1 MADHGSLVEHAA
13 YLPPH
18 ERFRPVRKASDV
30 SPDHRIRD
38 FVLAAVLFCFL
49 TACYIANGRYVGSG
63 DCVPAMYL
71 PIAMAR
77 GDGPW
82 LDRFAAYLAGPD
94 GRLPG
99 YCEKSQGHVVSR
111 YPVGPGLLLTPLV
124 APQVWLRDLT
134 VPGWDGSAESC
145 RQAARQMA
153 KNASAVMA
161 SLSMVLLWLIL
172 RSLFGDSAALF
183 GTLAAALGSGMWST
197 AAQAP
202 WQHGPAVFCLC
213 MVMVV
218 LKFGTENR
226 LAGLVAG
233 FFAAM
238 IVVCRTVDLPISA
251 ALGLFV
257 LRRKPGMRV
266 GFLVSSSMVAIV
278 WATWNV
284 YFFDHLTGGYAE
296 IEKMHGWA
304 HGIQGSWST
313 PLPTGLAGTFLSPS
327 HGLIVYCP
335 WVLAVLA
342 APAVLKRIVDPNDR
356 RLAAVLGF
364 SLLPTTIILAKYGCW
379 WAGHCFGP
387 RFWIDSTP
395 VFAVFAAG
403 LWSISCLSPGM
414 MSTVLRAFL
423 VVSLIWSAGLHAI
436 AVATYPTSWHS
447 VPTNVDRDHDRL
459 WDFHDNEV
467 TRGLRE
473 GPHPREWSS
482 WF

>member
-1 MADHGSLVEHAA
+1 M
-13 YLPPH
+13 
-18 ERFRPVRKASDV
+18 
-30 SPDHRIRD
+30 
-38 FVLAAVLFCFL
+38 
-49 TACYIANGRYVGSG
+49 YV
-63 DCVPAMYL
+63 

-82 LDRFAAYLAGPD
+82 LDRFESFLTGQD

-124 APQVWLRDLT
+124 APQVWLRDLAE
-134 VPGWDGSAESC
+134 PGWDRSAEGC
-145 RQAARQMA
+145 RKAARHMA
-153 KNASAVMA
+153 KNAAAVMA
-161 SLSMVLLWLIL
+161 SVSMVLLWLVL
-172 RSLFGDSAALF
+172 RSFFDGPAAIF

-202 WQHGPAVFCLC
+202 WQHGPAVFSLCTAMCL
-213 MVMVV
+213 
-218 LKFGTENR
+218 LKFGKDER
-226 LAGLVAG
+226 FCGALAG

-238 IVVCRTVDLPISA
+238 IVVCRTVDLPIAA

-257 LRRKPGMRV
+257 LRRKPGMRM
-266 GFLVSSSMVAIV
+266 GFLVSSMAVAFG
-278 WATWNV
+278 WSCWNV

-313 PLPTGLAGTFLSPS
+313 PLSTGLAGTFLSPS

-335 WVLAVLA
+335 WVLAILA
-342 APAVLKRIVDPNDR
+342 GPLVLKRIENPNDR

-364 SLLPTTIILAKYGCW
+364 SLLPTTVILAKYGCW

-395 VFAVFAAG
+395 ILVIFASG
-403 LWSISCLSPGM
+403 LWAYAASFAQFSRNAIRGTLA
-414 MSTVLRAFL
+414 VAL
-423 VVSLIWSAGLHAI
+423 VWSAGLQAI
-436 AVATYPTSWHS
+436 AVVTYPTTWHS
-447 VPTNVDRDHDRL
+447 VPTNADKDHRRL

-482 WF
+482 LF

>member
-1 MADHGSLVEHAA
+1 MAEHGSIVEHAT

-18 ERFRPVRKASDV
+18 ERFRPVHEDNQV
-30 SPDHRIRD
+30 EQIRTARSI
-38 FVLAAVLFCFL
+38 FIALVLFCFL

-63 DCVPAMYL
+63 DCVPAMYV

-82 LDRFAAYLAGPD
+82 LDRFESFLAGPD

-99 YCEKSQGHVVSR
+99 YCEKSRGHVVSR
-111 YPVGPGLLLTPLV
+111 YPIGPGLLLTPLV
-124 APQVWLRDLT
+124 TPQVWLRDLSD
-134 VPGWDGSAESC
+134 PDWDRSAESC
-145 RQAARQMA
+145 RQAARHMA
-153 KNASAVMA
+153 KNATAVMA
-161 SLSMVLLWLIL
+161 SVSMVILWLIL
-172 RSLFGDSAALF
+172 RSQFGDSAALF

-202 WQHGPAVFCLC
+202 WQHGPAVFSLC
-213 MVMVV
+213 VAMGV
-218 LKFGTENR
+218 LKFGRDFR
-226 LAGLVAG
+226 LAGVATG

-238 IVVCRTVDLPISA
+238 IVVCRTVDLPIAA

-257 LRRKPGMRV
+257 LRRKPGMRL
-266 GFLVSSSMVAIV
+266 GFLVSSIAVAGA
-278 WATWNV
+278 WSSWNV

-313 PLPTGLAGTFLSPS
+313 PLATGLAGTFLSPS

-342 APAVLKRIVDPNDR
+342 APAVLKRIEDPNDR
-356 RLAAVLGF
+356 RLTAVLGL
-364 SLLPTTIILAKYGCW
+364 SLLPTTLILAKYGCW

-395 VFAVFAAG
+395 ILAVFAAG
-403 LWSISCLSPGM
+403 LWGHAS
-414 MSTVLRAFL
+414 
-423 VVSLIWSAGLHAI
+423 SLNGFWRNAIRGTLALALFWSAGLQAI
-436 AVATYPTSWHS
+436 AVATYPTTWHS
-447 VPTNVDRDHDRL
+447 VPTNADRDHRRL
-459 WDFHDNEV
+459 WDFRDNEV